1 MHLGACPI
9 LFTLTDIS
17 IVHLKK
23 MFKVEFRET
32 VLLKIAAV
40 TASVSIAPSI
50 SELCS

>member
-9 LFTLTDIS
+9 LFTLTDII
-17 IVHLKK
+17 IVHLRKCLRLNSEK
-23 MFKVEFRET
+23 L
-32 VLLKIAAV
+32 LLKIAAV